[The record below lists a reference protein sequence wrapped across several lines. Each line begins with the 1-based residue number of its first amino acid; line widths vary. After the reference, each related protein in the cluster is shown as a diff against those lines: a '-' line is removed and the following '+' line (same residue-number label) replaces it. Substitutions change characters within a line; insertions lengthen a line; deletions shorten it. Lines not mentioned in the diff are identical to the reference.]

1 MASKPATTRLSLRLD
16 FTPGGRL
23 GPGKAELLDAIAR
36 TGSISAAGRAMKM
49 SYRRA
54 WLLVD
59 DLNRMFRQQLVEAQP
74 GGARGG
80 GARLT
85 PFGHEVV
92 ARYRAI
98 EAAATLAGAAD
109 IAALQAMI
117 ATEGAAASP

>member
-1 MASKPATTRLSLRLD
+1 MALKPVAVRLSLRLD

-23 GPGKAELLDAIAR
+23 GPGKAELLDAIAQ

-59 DLNRMFRQQLVEAQP
+59 DLNRMFRQPLVEAQP

-98 EAAATLAGAAD
+98 EAATLQAGGAD
-109 IAALQAMI
+109 IAALQGMI
-117 ATEGAAASP
+117 ATDGTFAPS